1 MSFYGINIFT
11 PVILKNSFPA
21 ETLGDLCWQ
30 SVVVTMVGVPACMFA
45 IYCYR
50 AIGAR
55 MLNFLGFI
63 LNAVCFLAMGVVYN
77 LYPDP
82 DPNVKPALPPT
93 YPWLKFGLF
102 CLLTFSLNWGPNVAT
117 YVCPVQVFP
126 KKVRGTF
133 HGLSAASGKLGAAFG
148 AFIFPLMTSAIGA
161 QGAADVFFLQ
171 VGVNF
176 LGAAIS
182 WYFLPARG
190 AASGGGGAGDV
201 EDRSAVYKRLN
212 QGVN

>member
-1 MSFYGINIFT
+1 VSFYGINIFT
-11 PVILKNSFPA
+11 PVILKNTFTS
-21 ETLGDLCWQ
+21 ESLGDLCWQ
-30 SVVVTMVGVPACMFA
+30 SVAVTAVGVPACMFA

-50 AIGAR
+50 SIGGR

-63 LNAVCFLAMGVVYN
+63 LNAAAFAAMGVVYY

-82 DPNVKPALPPT
+82 DASQKGAPPT
-93 YPWLKFGLF
+93 QPWLKFALL
-102 CLLTFSLNWGPNVAT
+102 CVLTFSLNWGPNVAT

-126 KKVRGTF
+126 KPVRGTF

-148 AFIFPLMTSAIGA
+148 AFIFPLMTSAIGK

-171 VGVNF
+171 VGVNI
-176 LGAAIS
+176 LGALIS
-182 WYFLPARG
+182 WHFLPARG
-190 AASGGGGAGDV
+190 ASGAGAGD
-201 EDRSAVYKRLN
+201 DRAALYKKLN